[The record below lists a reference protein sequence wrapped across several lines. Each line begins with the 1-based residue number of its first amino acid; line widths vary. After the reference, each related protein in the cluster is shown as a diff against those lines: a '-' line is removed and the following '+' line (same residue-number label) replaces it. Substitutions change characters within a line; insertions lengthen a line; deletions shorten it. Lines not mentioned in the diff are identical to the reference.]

1 MAYLVLARHGQS
13 EWNAL
18 SKWTGRTDVGLTE
31 KGKSQARHAA
41 VNLQDIELHKAYTSE
56 LSRAQQTLDIIKQEL
71 RLSFLQTT
79 VSESLNERDY
89 GAYEG
94 MTTTEVIE
102 EIGHDEF
109 IRLRRRWDHHV
120 PEGETLKEVYERV
133 IPYYEK
139 HILTDLKNGK
149 NVIIVAH
156 GNTLRALI
164 KYLDQVSDNEV
175 DKLEINTAELH
186 IYEVD
191 EAGKV
196 LGKNIRN

>member
-31 KGKSQARHAA
+31 EGKNQARHAA

-71 RLSFLQTT
+71 RLSSLQAT

-89 GAYEG
+89 GVYEG

-109 IRLRRRWDHHV
+109 AKLRRRWDQHV

-191 EAGKV
+191 EADKV